1 MKLRVVVTVLLLIT
15 LIVTAL
21 ILAPGRHVLALPPD
35 GTAIQQVAPPTV
47 N

>member
-1 MKLRVVVTVLLLIT
+1 MKLRVVVTILLLVA

-21 ILAPGRHVLALPPD
+21 IMAPGRHVLALPPD
-35 GTAIQQVAPPTV
+35 GTAIQQVAPPPA